1 MGGGIGSAV
10 YWFQNALYRLRL
22 PTTATAATTT
32 ATIAA
37 VIAAHC
43 YFLTAIFCNFRVHIV
58 TTPPPGIR
66 PDAGASRRVS
76 SLSPIIQT
84 QRQRDE

>member
-10 YWFQNALYRLRL
+10 YWFQNALYRLGL
-22 PTTATAATTT
+22 PTTAAAATTT

-76 SLSPIIQT
+76 SLNPIIQT